1 MLEELFGELKN
12 LLWGIGIISVAI
24 VSLLLL
30 PKKIS
35 NKLGEH
41 PVFLFVIFSGIMLA
55 VIRIFN

>member
-35 NKLGEH
+35 YKLGEH
-41 PVFLFVIFSGIMLA
+41 PVILL
-55 VIRIFN
+55 

>member
-35 NKLGEH
+35 NKIGEH
-41 PVFLFVIFSGIMLA
+41 PTILLLIFTGIMLV

>member
-12 LLWGIGIISVAI
+12 LLWGIGIILVAI

-35 NKLGEH
+35 YKLGEH
-41 PVFLFVIFSGIMLA
+41 PIILLLIFSGIMLA

>member
-12 LLWGIGIISVAI
+12 LLWGIGIISAAI
-24 VSLLLL
+24 VSVLLL

-35 NKLGEH
+35 NKIGEH
-41 PVFLFVIFSGIMLA
+41 PIILLLIFTGIMLV